1 MIGVYDGGT
10 RASWEMPMRTL
21 SVLTAI
27 ACFIA
32 LPVQAQNTSTVP
44 NIDPSLNPQGINNR
58 NDPFGANSNG
68 GGLSITNLIH
78 QSNLANGRTPE
89 QVNRDQNRSI
99 DDAVS
104 RFRSTEVRI
113 TPESLSTNPPK
124 P

>member
-1 MIGVYDGGT
+1 
-10 RASWEMPMRTL
+10 MPMRTL
-21 SVLTAI
+21 RVLTAI
-27 ACFIA
+27 ACLIA

-44 NIDPSLNPQGINNR
+44 NLDPSLNPQGINNNR
-58 NDPFGANSNG
+58 NDPFGANGNG

-89 QVNRDQNRSI
+89 QVNRDQNRNI

-113 TPESLSTNPPK
+113 TPESLSNNPPK

>member
-1 MIGVYDGGT
+1 
-10 RASWEMPMRTL
+10 MPMRNLTW
-21 SVLTAI
+21 LTAI
-27 ACFIA
+27 AVLMA
-32 LPVQAQNTSTVP
+32 LPAQAQNTSTVP
-44 NIDPSLNPQGINNR
+44 NADPALNPQGVNNR
-58 NDPFGANSNG
+58 NDPFGANGSSG

-78 QSNLANGRTPE
+78 QSNLANSRTPE

-99 DDAVS
+99 DDAVT

>member
-1 MIGVYDGGT
+1 
-10 RASWEMPMRTL
+10 MPMRHLTL
-21 SVLTAI
+21 LTVI
-27 ACFIA
+27 AFFIA

-44 NIDPSLNPQGINNR
+44 NTDPSLNPQGVNNR
-58 NDPFGANSNG
+58 NDPFGANGSG

-78 QSNLANGRTPE
+78 QSNLANSRTPE

-113 TPESLSTNPPK
+113 TPESLSNNPTK